1 MDSIEKMITVPVV
14 ETIAP
19 ISGQIWNDK
28 YRLKSPDGEP
38 IDQSIEQTWNRVAR
52 CLASVEVLDQ
62 EMWVQRFEA
71 VQQDFSFMPA
81 GRIIAGAGTD
91 RRVTLFNCFVMGEI
105 EDDMASIFEHLK
117 QAALTMQAGGG
128 IGYDFSPLRPKGAIV
143 KGVGA
148 KASGAVSFMTVWD
161 SMCDTIE
168 SAGAR
173 RGAMMATLRVDH
185 PDIEEFVTAK
195 RVKGRL
201 EKFNMSVLIT
211 DAFMAAVDQ
220 DAAWPLCFNGQIYKT
235 IQARYL
241 WDLIMRETYAHAEP
255 GVIFIDRINE
265 MNNLAYCETISATN
279 PCGEQPLPPYGACL
293 LGSINLVCFIIDPF
307 MPTARLDE
315 EKLRAH
321 VAVAVRM
328 LDNAIDASQFP
339 LEAQRLEAAAK
350 RRIGLGVT
358 GLANVLMMV
367 NQRYGSVE
375 AAAVAENWMAEINR
389 AAYRA
394 SAYLAKEKGAF
405 PLFECD
411 AYLAGKSIQRLDD
424 DVKAL
429 IAEHGVRNALLTSI
443 APTGTISLLADN
455 VSSGAEPVFAY
466 SFTRTIR
473 EPDNSK
479 RKELVED
486 FAVRLFHKT
495 FGAEMPLPA
504 HFVTM
509 ADLTAAEH
517 IRMQAALQRHTDAA
531 ISKTVNL
538 PEDIDFDAFQDVY
551 LEAYRSDCK
560 GCTTYRPN
568 DITGSVLSIEPSKP
582 VTEAPAARPKK
593 TARPSVLDGKTYKF
607 RWRNHAYFL
616 CINDIIDDNG
626 RRPFE
631 IFINSKNTEN
641 MALIM
646 TLTRMISAILRT
658 GDDARLVLEE
668 LTQIFDPRGGD
679 WIESKYMPS
688 LPAVIGMKFEEHLR
702 SIGLITTE
710 AADDHAAAHVDPL
723 IPAGEMC
730 PACNEMTLTHQG
742 SCTLCTSCG
751 HSTC

>member
-1 MDSIEKMITVPVV
+1 VDSIEHSIAVPAV
-14 ETIAP
+14 EKIAA
-19 ISGQIWNDK
+19 ISAQIWNDK
-28 YRLKSPDGEP
+28 YRLKSPDGTP
-38 IDQSIEQTWNRVAR
+38 IDLSIEETRSRVAR
-52 CLASVEVLDQ
+52 CLASVEPGEQDK
-62 EMWVQRFEA
+62 WTSAFEE
-71 VQQDFSFMPA
+71 VQQDFAFMPA
-81 GRIIAGAGTD
+81 GRIISGAGTD
-91 RRVTLFNCFVMGEI
+91 RNVTLFNCFVMGEI
-105 EDDMASIFEHLK
+105 EDDMGSIFEHLK

-128 IGYDFSPLRPKGAIV
+128 IGYDFSPLRPKNAIV

-148 KASGAVSFMTVWD
+148 KASGPLPFMDVWD
-161 SMCDTIE
+161 TMCDTIE

-173 RGAMMATLRVDH
+173 RGAMMGTMRVDH
-185 PDIEEFVTAK
+185 PDIEEFVAAK
-195 RVKGRL
+195 KVKGRL
-201 EKFNMSVLIT
+201 SKFNLSVLVT
-211 DAFMAAVDQ
+211 DAFMEAVDQ
-220 DAAWPLCFNGQIYKT
+220 GAPWPLRFGGTVYKT
-235 IQARYL
+235 IQARSL
-241 WDLIMRETYAHAEP
+241 WDLIMKETYDHADP

-307 MPTARLDE
+307 LPTARLDE
-315 EKLRAH
+315 VKLRAY

-328 LDNAIDASQFP
+328 LDNAIDASQFR
-339 LEAQRLEAAAK
+339 LDAQREEAFAK
-350 RRIGLGVT
+350 RRIGLGIT
-358 GLANVLMMV
+358 GLADALMMV
-367 NQRYGSVE
+367 NQHYGSVE
-375 AAAVAENWMAEINR
+375 AASFAESWMGEINR

-394 SAYLAKEKGAF
+394 SALLAKEKGAF
-405 PLFECD
+405 PLFTE
-411 AYLAGKSIQRLDD
+411 AYLSGKSIQRLDSD
-424 DVKAL
+424 IKML

-455 VSSGAEPVFAY
+455 VSSGAEPVFAHSY
-466 SFTRTIR
+466 TRMIR
-473 EPDNSK
+473 EPDGSK
-479 RKELVED
+479 RSEVVED

-495 FGAEMPLPA
+495 FGAETPLPA

-509 ADLTAAEH
+509 ADLTPSEH
-517 IRMQAALQRHTDAA
+517 IRMQAALQRQTDAA

-538 PEDIDFDAFQDVY
+538 PEDIAFDAFKDVY
-551 LEAYRSDCK
+551 LEAYRSGCK

-568 DITGSVLSIEPSKP
+568 AITGSVLSTTPAKP
-582 VTEAPAARPKK
+582 VAEIQPARPVKM
-593 TARPSVLDGKTYKF
+593 ARPSVLEGKTYKF

-616 CINDIIDDNG
+616 CINDIIDDSG

-658 GDDARLVLEE
+658 GDDARLVLDE

-679 WIESKYMPS
+679 WIEGKYMPS

-702 SIGLITTE
+702 SIGLIE
-710 AADDHAAAHVDPL
+710 ADQPDHHHEE
-723 IPAGEMC
+723 PASTAMPTGDIC
-730 PACNEMTLTHQG
+730 PSCNELTLTHQG